1 MEKTHNIVTIG
12 GGTGT
17 FVVLTGLKRIPQVNL
32 TAVVT
37 VSDSGGSTGRLR
49 DAYGFLPAGDARQ
62 ALVALA
68 GDNGNSLLRQLFTHR
83 FTKGDVE
90 GHNFGNL
97 FITALTE
104 ILGDDVA
111 AIEATS
117 KILNINGR
125 VLPVS
130 KQAPT
135 LVAELENGETI
146 VGEHEIDTPTQG
158 RSAIKKLR
166 TEEAAHA
173 YEDALRAIEEADLIV
188 LGPGDLYTSILANLV
203 VKGVRES
210 LQKTKG
216 KLVYVANL
224 FSKCGQT
231 EDYTASQCVTEI
243 ESYIGRTLDHILVHS
258 GDFPKDAIAHY
269 AAAHECPT
277 EDDLGD
283 DPRVVR
289 SAFASTTTI
298 QGTEGDALPRSLVR
312 HDATLLAET
321 LNTLL

>member
-1 MEKTHNIVTIG
+1 MGKKNIVTIG

-17 FVVLTGLKRIPQVNL
+17 FVALTGLKKLPDTAL

-49 DAYGFLPAGDARQ
+49 DAYGYLPAGDARQ

-68 GDNGNSLLRQLFTHR
+68 GDNGLSILRSLFMHR
-83 FTKGDVE
+83 FSKGDIS

-97 FITALTE
+97 FITALAE

-111 AIEATS
+111 AIEAAS
-117 KILNINGR
+117 KILQINGV

-130 KQAPT
+130 KTAPT
-135 LVAELENGETI
+135 LVAHLEDGETI
-146 VGEHEIDTPTQG
+146 VGEHEIDLPVKG
-158 RSAIKKLR
+158 RARIRELTTESPAQAYDKALTAIR
-166 TEEAAHA
+166 
-173 YEDALRAIEEADLIV
+173 EADLIV

-203 VKGVRES
+203 VKGMSEAIRES
-210 LQKTKG
+210 KG
-216 KLVYVANL
+216 KLVYITNL

-231 EDYTASQCVTEI
+231 EDYSASEYVAEI
-243 ESYIGRTLDHILVHS
+243 SRYAGRDPDHILVNV
-258 GDFPKDAIAHY
+258 GDVPEDAIEHY
-269 AAAHECPT
+269 ARSYECLT

-289 SAFASTTTI
+289 ANFASATLL
-298 QGTEGDALPRSLVR
+298 EGDEADELPRSLVR
-312 HDATLLAET
+312 HDATVLAET
-321 LNTLL
+321 LHSLV